1 MAFDP
6 TQPFEVVE
14 DPQAQA
20 GGAPRFDPSQAFEVV
35 DDGQTG
41 LIEGVGNSIKRG
53 WTMSQM
59 ASEMEKPAPDPQRVA
74 ALQQEMQAAP
84 PSDEY
89 MTVMDDRRAPEESW
103 TAFKSAPVKVLAELM
118 GESFSAFAG
127 QMIEKAPN
135 RVAIGIPLGAA
146 AGAPLAGIG
155 AVPGG
160 FIGAGAGFAEA
171 SGAASYS
178 LEMAGGVLEALEEAG
193 VPLDNPEALGQA
205 LQDPQR
211 MQLAREFAQRKAVPI
226 AIFDGASAV
235 IGGRMFG
242 GGKVTSAMQRL
253 GQGMAETFTQAAMG
267 ASGEASGQ
275 LAQSGGI
282 TSGRAILAEGVA
294 EIPTGLVEIGAG
306 QLSQAGATANQPAAT
321 APAAAPAAAP
331 QPAPFTPPPAVETVV
346 VEEVFGEPTTA
357 AAEPAAAAAPAFD
370 PSQPFEVV
378 QEPSETIVTESP
390 AAPKIFRGVSP
401 DVDYSSGD
409 QFWSESREVAENY
422 AGQTGTEGTIDEA
435 TPETL
440 PKNLYTATDKP
451 TLKDELELKNE
462 PFAPEFDAEAKAVLQ
477 ARGFEGIRYESGT
490 DLGGEQAAE
499 FHVFGKPKQQAAQQ
513 PAPMPVQETAA
524 AKRAAARPAPAVAP
538 TPFVL
543 PRELSRSAPRYG
555 MATISFSSDL
565 DRAAYVLANDA
576 IKPSKAAP
584 KFRAAV
590 EAAGLSVSEVV
601 EHGKKVKAAI
611 KQEAGGGAAPRSQV
625 DIRLPE
631 VPFAATPDTP
641 AKRSRTRIKKMTA
654 QSGAIDL
661 SIVEDLVEYGKTVY
675 RAGMSFGK
683 WAGQMVKEFGQSIA
697 SFLRQAF
704 DRIVQAYKDSPYS
717 DTTGAVG
724 DVRPKAK
731 PRRFEQKAAQAP
743 GISEEARAQMGDDPY
758 VPITL
763 RGVAEQAKAW
773 IAENGIEAAER
784 RILGLADEGQTPT
797 PLDFAIGLE
806 LTGNL
811 SAMRQNNRAASVV
824 RTMSRRATS
833 LGQTI
838 STLAMLSRLTP
849 EGIVFYANQ
858 IIEQHIGSL
867 SPERQAEIAAAQKDV
882 AELEKT
888 VVKTRRDSAHDAIL
902 EGTQGGEKI
911 ADKIRRRIPDKN
923 KSRVTL
929 TSVRSVLTSQATKA
943 EATKQITQILTES
956 GISQSEATALAT
968 AITNR
973 FYKVLEDARK
983 SLANSRKPTNGKGRA
998 TIDKLLT
1005 QLKDGKIT
1013 DQEFVATLGQLVG
1026 VPGLTPELR
1035 KKLDNLTRQ
1044 YKAATDDDIAL
1055 VLAARIFEE
1064 VHGLV
1069 PADFWVKLRAVSYLS
1084 MLFSPRTWIRNLG
1097 GNQIQWLT
1105 DIGIDSAISM
1115 VFDPIASIFTG
1126 KRTTAGV
1133 YVGTRIKALL
1143 APVQDVIKGYKWNAK
1158 QNPSANV
1165 IDNIFAGL
1173 GHLRVLAKLTT
1184 QNKFDIVDA
1193 KEVGRRIFSNKF
1205 MQLWEGALSIA
1216 LGGGDRAFWMSG
1228 FRASL
1233 ARREA
1238 AAKKN
1243 GTWTG
1248 QPTPE
1253 DVDAAYAD
1261 AMYAIYQNPNVLS
1274 KNSNKIRQALN
1285 RLSTFG
1291 KTDQFG
1297 LGTGLLAF
1305 TQVPGSLSL
1314 RGLIEMSPLGLV
1326 TALYEGMRPVLFK
1339 ASGGRAGGNFRQE
1352 EFNKALSR
1360 AMIGSGAFYAGGYYL
1375 YAMGIVTGSRE
1386 EDDDLEAMRRASGM
1400 GAYRINVSALKRMLG
1415 SGNFYVRQTAQDG
1428 DLIVSYDWAQPV
1440 AITFAAGAELA
1451 KMVEEN
1457 DRNGIKKGLAGKVGM
1472 AAISLAAGA
1481 KSLEELPL
1489 LSGLSSF
1496 MKTWGYSGPLDAVVN
1511 TVSGMPSM
1519 FVPQLVRQ
1527 ANQLMDNTV
1536 RETRGDEGMVR
1547 AFSRIAAN
1555 TPGVAD
1561 QFPPRMDIMGQ
1572 AIERYQYGG
1581 NTVFNVLIN
1590 PALTSRVKIN
1600 PALQEVARLMQTTG
1614 EASQAPRQVG
1624 RSVAINGE
1632 NINLSNEQISAY
1644 QYYLG
1649 NYTMSMFNWRMAS
1662 PRYARLPD
1670 TEKVKLLSQDLED
1683 VNAATKSA
1691 LFGHDVRRLTRRQR
1705 VMRANLVNSPLG
1717 QSMPPR

>member
-1 MAFDP
+1 
-6 TQPFEVVE
+6 
-14 DPQAQA
+14 
-20 GGAPRFDPSQAFEVV
+20 
-35 DDGQTG
+35 
-41 LIEGVGNSIKRG
+41 
-53 WTMSQM
+53 
-59 ASEMEKPAPDPQRVA
+59 
-74 ALQQEMQAAP
+74 
-84 PSDEY
+84 
-89 MTVMDDRRAPEESW
+89 
-103 TAFKSAPVKVLAELM
+103 
-118 GESFSAFAG
+118 
-127 QMIEKAPN
+127 
-135 RVAIGIPLGAA
+135 
-146 AGAPLAGIG
+146 
-155 AVPGG
+155 
-160 FIGAGAGFAEA
+160 
-171 SGAASYS
+171 
-178 LEMAGGVLEALEEAG
+178 
-193 VPLDNPEALGQA
+193 
-205 LQDPQR
+205 
-211 MQLAREFAQRKAVPI
+211 
-226 AIFDGASAV
+226 
-235 IGGRMFG
+235 
-242 GGKVTSAMQRL
+242 
-253 GQGMAETFTQAAMG
+253 
-267 ASGEASGQ
+267 
-275 LAQSGGI
+275 
-282 TSGRAILAEGVA
+282 
-294 EIPTGLVEIGAG
+294 
-306 QLSQAGATANQPAAT
+306 
-321 APAAAPAAAP
+321 
-331 QPAPFTPPPAVETVV
+331 
-346 VEEVFGEPTTA
+346 
-357 AAEPAAAAAPAFD
+357 
-370 PSQPFEVV
+370 
-378 QEPSETIVTESP
+378 
-390 AAPKIFRGVSP
+390 
-401 DVDYSSGD
+401 
-409 QFWSESREVAENY
+409 
-422 AGQTGTEGTIDEA
+422 
-435 TPETL
+435 
-440 PKNLYTATDKP
+440 
-451 TLKDELELKNE
+451 
-462 PFAPEFDAEAKAVLQ
+462 
-477 ARGFEGIRYESGT
+477 
-490 DLGGEQAAE
+490 
-499 FHVFGKPKQQAAQQ
+499 
-513 PAPMPVQETAA
+513 
-524 AKRAAARPAPAVAP
+524 
-538 TPFVL
+538 
-543 PRELSRSAPRYG
+543 
-555 MATISFSSDL
+555 
-565 DRAAYVLANDA
+565 
-576 IKPSKAAP
+576 
-584 KFRAAV
+584 
-590 EAAGLSVSEVV
+590 
-601 EHGKKVKAAI
+601 
-611 KQEAGGGAAPRSQV
+611 
-625 DIRLPE
+625 
-631 VPFAATPDTP
+631 
-641 AKRSRTRIKKMTA
+641 
-654 QSGAIDL
+654 
-661 SIVEDLVEYGKTVY
+661 
-675 RAGMSFGK
+675 
-683 WAGQMVKEFGQSIA
+683 
-697 SFLRQAF
+697 
-704 DRIVQAYKDSPYS
+704 
-717 DTTGAVG
+717 
-724 DVRPKAK
+724 
-731 PRRFEQKAAQAP
+731 
-743 GISEEARAQMGDDPY
+743 MGDDPY

-806 LTGNL
+806 LTANL
-811 SAMRQNNRAASVV
+811 SATGNAGRAAAVV

-867 SPERQAEIAAAQKDV
+867 TPERQAEIRAAQDDV
-882 AELEKT
+882 ANLEET
-888 VVKTRRDSAHDAIL
+888 VATTRKRTAEDAIING
-902 EGTQGGEKI
+902 EQGGEKI
-911 ADKIRRRIPDKN
+911 QDKLKRRIPDKAKKQDTN
-923 KSRVTL
+923 VSI
-929 TSVRSVLTSQATKA
+929 RSVLTSQATKA

-983 SLANSRKPTNGKGRA
+983 ALASSRKPASGKGRV
-998 TIDKLLT
+998 TIDKLMS
-1005 QLKDGKIT
+1005 QLKDGKIS

-1026 VPGLTPELR
+1026 VPRLTPELR

-1064 VHGLV
+1064 VHGLI

-1360 AMIGSGAFYAGGYYL
+1360 AMVGSGMFYAGGYWL
-1375 YAMGIVTGSRE
+1375 YAMGIITASRE
-1386 EDDDLEAMRRASGM
+1386 EDDDLEAMHRASGM

-1572 AIERYQYGG
+1572 AIERYQYAG
-1581 NTVFNVLIN
+1581 NNVIQRAHQSRPNQPRENQSRLARSSAAHADHRRGQPGAASGRPVGRHQRREHQSEQRADQRLPVLLGQLHHEHVQLAHGLAPVCP
-1590 PALTSRVKIN
+1590 PARYREGQATL
-1600 PALQEVARLMQTTG
+1600 PRLG
-1614 EASQAPRQVG
+1614 RRERRNQVG
-1624 RSVAINGE
+1624 TLR
-1632 NINLSNEQISAY
+1632 
-1644 QYYLG
+1644 
-1649 NYTMSMFNWRMAS
+1649 
-1662 PRYARLPD
+1662 P
-1670 TEKVKLLSQDLED
+1670 
-1683 VNAATKSA
+1683 
-1691 LFGHDVRRLTRRQR
+1691 
-1705 VMRANLVNSPLG
+1705 
-1717 QSMPPR
+1717 

>member
-35 DDGQTG
+35 DDGQTS

-135 RVAIGIPLGAA
+135 RVAIGLGAGA
-146 AGAPLAGIG
+146 AMGAPVAGIG

-178 LEMAGGVLEALEEAG
+178 LEMAGGVLEAMEQAG

-275 LAQSGGI
+275 LAQSGQI

-294 EIPTGLVEIGAG
+294 DIPTGLVEIGAG
-306 QLSQAGATANQPAAT
+306 QLSQSGATANQPAAT

-331 QPAPFTPPPAVETVV
+331 QPAPFTPPPAAETVV
-346 VEEVFGEPTTA
+346 VEETFGEPTTA

-370 PSQPFEVV
+370 PSQGFEVV
-378 QEPSETIVTESP
+378 EEPSAPIVTEPP

-499 FHVFGKPKQQAAQQ
+499 FHVFGKPQPQSRVQQLKKKLAEVDPMFANPDFWKAQDARGYDDAAIANLEQTLKNFTKPKKSKGKKAAPAQANPVADIWEKYDSTGEIDSPMDLADAVDAMLVNETNPVLEDAVREYRAAIEQDFDQFGGRGEDGYTDRFVATVQQAAQQ
-513 PAPMPVQETAA
+513 PAPMPVQEAA
-524 AKRAAARPAPAVAP
+524 ASNKALAAMQKAAALGDVNP
-538 TPFVL
+538 
-543 PRELSRSAPRYG
+543 EQ
-555 MATISFSSDL
+555 SFS
-565 DRAAYVLANDA
+565 VLASELKKAGATNVTKIQRDPNDGARA
-576 IKPSKAAP
+576 IYKGTV
-584 KFRAAV
+584 AV
-590 EAAGLSVSEVV
+590 SSVED
-601 EHGKKVKAAI
+601 GKKYAYFF
-611 KQEAGGGAAPRSQV
+611 EGGRLRRSV
-625 DIRLPE
+625 D
-631 VPFAATPDTP
+631 ATDTASETLSDTP
-641 AKRSRTRIKKMTA
+641 AKRSRARIKNMTA

-683 WAGQMVKEFGQSIA
+683 WAGQMVKEFGQGIA

-731 PRRFEQKAAQAP
+731 PRQFEQKAAQAP

-806 LTGNL
+806 LTANL
-811 SAMRQNNRAASVV
+811 SATGNAGRAAAVV

-867 SPERQAEIAAAQKDV
+867 TPERQAEIRAAQDDV
-882 AELEKT
+882 ANLEET
-888 VVKTRRDSAHDAIL
+888 VATTRKRTAEDAIIN
-902 EGTQGGEKI
+902 GTQGGEKI
-911 ADKIRRRIPDKN
+911 QDKLKRRIPDKAKKQDTN
-923 KSRVTL
+923 VSI
-929 TSVRSVLTSQATKA
+929 RSVLTSQATKA

-983 SLANSRKPTNGKGRA
+983 ALATSRKPAKGKGRA

-1005 QLKDGKIT
+1005 QLKDGKIS

-1026 VPGLTPELR
+1026 VPRLTPELR

-1360 AMIGSGAFYAGGYYL
+1360 AMVGSGMFYAGGYWL
-1375 YAMGIVTGSRE
+1375 YAMGIITAAE
-1386 EDDDLEAMRRASGM
+1386 RRTMTLRLCTALPAWALIASTCQHS
-1400 GAYRINVSALKRMLG
+1400 SAC
-1415 SGNFYVRQTAQDG
+1415 
-1428 DLIVSYDWAQPV
+1428 W
-1440 AITFAAGAELA
+1440 E
-1451 KMVEEN
+1451 
-1457 DRNGIKKGLAGKVGM
+1457 
-1472 AAISLAAGA
+1472 
-1481 KSLEELPL
+1481 
-1489 LSGLSSF
+1489 
-1496 MKTWGYSGPLDAVVN
+1496 
-1511 TVSGMPSM
+1511 
-1519 FVPQLVRQ
+1519 
-1527 ANQLMDNTV
+1527 
-1536 RETRGDEGMVR
+1536 
-1547 AFSRIAAN
+1547 
-1555 TPGVAD
+1555 
-1561 QFPPRMDIMGQ
+1561 
-1572 AIERYQYGG
+1572 
-1581 NTVFNVLIN
+1581 
-1590 PALTSRVKIN
+1590 
-1600 PALQEVARLMQTTG
+1600 
-1614 EASQAPRQVG
+1614 
-1624 RSVAINGE
+1624 
-1632 NINLSNEQISAY
+1632 
-1644 QYYLG
+1644 
-1649 NYTMSMFNWRMAS
+1649 
-1662 PRYARLPD
+1662 
-1670 TEKVKLLSQDLED
+1670 
-1683 VNAATKSA
+1683 AATSMS
-1691 LFGHDVRRLTRRQR
+1691 GRRHKMET
-1705 VMRANLVNSPLG
+1705 
-1717 QSMPPR
+1717 

>member
-74 ALQQEMQAAP
+74 ALQQEMKAVP

-135 RVAIGIPLGAA
+135 RVAIGLGAGA
-146 AGAPLAGIG
+146 AMGAPVAGIG

-178 LEMAGGVLEALEEAG
+178 LEMAGGVLEAMEQAG

-294 EIPTGLVEIGAG
+294 EIPTGLLEIGAG
-306 QLSQAGATANQPAAT
+306 QLSQSGATANQPTAT

-331 QPAPFTPPPAVETVV
+331 QPAPFTPPPAAETVV
-346 VEEVFGEPTTA
+346 VEETFGEPTTA
-357 AAEPAAAAAPAFD
+357 AAEPVAAAAPAFD

-378 QEPSETIVTESP
+378 QEPSETIVTEPP
-390 AAPKIFRGVSP
+390 AAAPEVPARVQELKARLAEADPMFASPEFWQPQDARGYDDAAIANLEQTLKNFTKPKKSKGKKAAPAQANPVADIWEKYDSTGEIDSP
-401 DVDYSSGD
+401 MDLADAVDAMLVNETNPVLEDAVREYRAAIEQDFD
-409 QFWSESREVAENY
+409 QFGGRGEDGYTDRFVA
-422 AGQTGTEGTIDEA
+422 
-435 TPETL
+435 
-440 PKNLYTATDKP
+440 
-451 TLKDELELKNE
+451 
-462 PFAPEFDAEAKAVLQ
+462 AV
-477 ARGFEGIRYESGT
+477 
-490 DLGGEQAAE
+490 
-499 FHVFGKPKQQAAQQ
+499 QQAAQQ
-513 PAPMPVQETAA
+513 PAPMPGQE
-524 AKRAAARPAPAVAP
+524 
-538 TPFVL
+538 
-543 PRELSRSAPRYG
+543 
-555 MATISFSSDL
+555 
-565 DRAAYVLANDA
+565 
-576 IKPSKAAP
+576 
-584 KFRAAV
+584 
-590 EAAGLSVSEVV
+590 
-601 EHGKKVKAAI
+601 
-611 KQEAGGGAAPRSQV
+611 
-625 DIRLPE
+625 
-631 VPFAATPDTP
+631 AATPKRKPTPLEARAKKEGYELVYHGDRNEPGNAEYQKWSSPNLPLFTAYDKESAEWFGSARPLFVKTSRVATQQDLIQVAQEQGVQGEYTDPAEPVSIPEVAQNSQYEGTNINDLVYIPRVRQSLADKGFDAVRTWDQLERDEVDTLIVIGSPDQVVDPADTP
-641 AKRSRTRIKKMTA
+641 AKRSRARIKKMTA

-661 SIVEDLVEYGKTVY
+661 SIVEDLVEYGKTIY

-683 WAGQMVKEFGQSIA
+683 WAGQMVKEFGQGIA
-697 SFLRQAF
+697 SFLKQAF

-724 DVRPKAK
+724 NVQPKKK
-731 PRRFEQKAAQAP
+731 PRQFEQKAAKAP

-806 LTGNL
+806 LTANL
-811 SAMRQNNRAASVV
+811 SATGNAGRAAAVV

-858 IIEQHIGSL
+858 IIEQHISSL
-867 SPERQAEIAAAQKDV
+867 TPERQAEIRAAQDDV
-882 AELEKT
+882 ANLEET
-888 VVKTRRDSAHDAIL
+888 VATTRKRTAEDAIIN
-902 EGTQGGEKI
+902 GTQGGEKI
-911 ADKIRRRIPDKN
+911 QDKLKRRIPDKAKKQDTN
-923 KSRVTL
+923 VSI
-929 TSVRSVLTSQATKA
+929 RSVLTSQATKA

-983 SLANSRKPTNGKGRA
+983 ALATSRKPAKGKGRA

-1005 QLKDGKIT
+1005 QLKDGKIS

-1360 AMIGSGAFYAGGYYL
+1360 AMVGSGMFYAGGYWL
-1375 YAMGIVTGSRE
+1375 YAMGIITASRE
-1386 EDDDLEAMRRASGM
+1386 EDDDLEAMHRASGM

-1457 DRNGIKKGLAGKVGM
+1457 DRNGIKKGWQARLAWRPS
-1472 AAISLAAGA
+1472 ALLLA
-1481 KSLEELPL
+1481 PNH
-1489 LSGLSSF
+1489 
-1496 MKTWGYSGPLDAVVN
+1496 WRN
-1511 TVSGMPSM
+1511 C
-1519 FVPQLVRQ
+1519 R
-1527 ANQLMDNTV
+1527 
-1536 RETRGDEGMVR
+1536 
-1547 AFSRIAAN
+1547 FSRAC
-1555 TPGVAD
+1555 
-1561 QFPPRMDIMGQ
+1561 PP
-1572 AIERYQYGG
+1572 
-1581 NTVFNVLIN
+1581 L
-1590 PALTSRVKIN
+1590 
-1600 PALQEVARLMQTTG
+1600 
-1614 EASQAPRQVG
+1614 
-1624 RSVAINGE
+1624 
-1632 NINLSNEQISAY
+1632 
-1644 QYYLG
+1644 
-1649 NYTMSMFNWRMAS
+1649 
-1662 PRYARLPD
+1662 
-1670 TEKVKLLSQDLED
+1670 
-1683 VNAATKSA
+1683 
-1691 LFGHDVRRLTRRQR
+1691 
-1705 VMRANLVNSPLG
+1705 
-1717 QSMPPR
+1717 

>member
-1 MAFDP
+1 
-6 TQPFEVVE
+6 
-14 DPQAQA
+14 
-20 GGAPRFDPSQAFEVV
+20 
-35 DDGQTG
+35 
-41 LIEGVGNSIKRG
+41 
-53 WTMSQM
+53 
-59 ASEMEKPAPDPQRVA
+59 
-74 ALQQEMQAAP
+74 
-84 PSDEY
+84 
-89 MTVMDDRRAPEESW
+89 
-103 TAFKSAPVKVLAELM
+103 
-118 GESFSAFAG
+118 
-127 QMIEKAPN
+127 
-135 RVAIGIPLGAA
+135 
-146 AGAPLAGIG
+146 
-155 AVPGG
+155 
-160 FIGAGAGFAEA
+160 
-171 SGAASYS
+171 
-178 LEMAGGVLEALEEAG
+178 
-193 VPLDNPEALGQA
+193 
-205 LQDPQR
+205 
-211 MQLAREFAQRKAVPI
+211 
-226 AIFDGASAV
+226 
-235 IGGRMFG
+235 
-242 GGKVTSAMQRL
+242 
-253 GQGMAETFTQAAMG
+253 
-267 ASGEASGQ
+267 
-275 LAQSGGI
+275 
-282 TSGRAILAEGVA
+282 
-294 EIPTGLVEIGAG
+294 
-306 QLSQAGATANQPAAT
+306 
-321 APAAAPAAAP
+321 
-331 QPAPFTPPPAVETVV
+331 
-346 VEEVFGEPTTA
+346 
-357 AAEPAAAAAPAFD
+357 
-370 PSQPFEVV
+370 
-378 QEPSETIVTESP
+378 
-390 AAPKIFRGVSP
+390 
-401 DVDYSSGD
+401 
-409 QFWSESREVAENY
+409 
-422 AGQTGTEGTIDEA
+422 
-435 TPETL
+435 
-440 PKNLYTATDKP
+440 
-451 TLKDELELKNE
+451 
-462 PFAPEFDAEAKAVLQ
+462 
-477 ARGFEGIRYESGT
+477 
-490 DLGGEQAAE
+490 
-499 FHVFGKPKQQAAQQ
+499 
-513 PAPMPVQETAA
+513 
-524 AKRAAARPAPAVAP
+524 
-538 TPFVL
+538 
-543 PRELSRSAPRYG
+543 
-555 MATISFSSDL
+555 
-565 DRAAYVLANDA
+565 
-576 IKPSKAAP
+576 
-584 KFRAAV
+584 
-590 EAAGLSVSEVV
+590 
-601 EHGKKVKAAI
+601 
-611 KQEAGGGAAPRSQV
+611 
-625 DIRLPE
+625 
-631 VPFAATPDTP
+631 
-641 AKRSRTRIKKMTA
+641 
-654 QSGAIDL
+654 
-661 SIVEDLVEYGKTVY
+661 
-675 RAGMSFGK
+675 
-683 WAGQMVKEFGQSIA
+683 
-697 SFLRQAF
+697 
-704 DRIVQAYKDSPYS
+704 
-717 DTTGAVG
+717 
-724 DVRPKAK
+724 
-731 PRRFEQKAAQAP
+731 
-743 GISEEARAQMGDDPY
+743 
-758 VPITL
+758 
-763 RGVAEQAKAW
+763 
-773 IAENGIEAAER
+773 
-784 RILGLADEGQTPT
+784 
-797 PLDFAIGLE
+797 LDFAIGLE
-806 LTGNL
+806 LTANL
-811 SAMRQNNRAASVV
+811 SATGNAGRAAAVV

-911 ADKIRRRIPDKN
+911 ADKIRRQIPDKN

-1360 AMIGSGAFYAGGYYL
+1360 AMVGSGMFYAGGYWL
-1375 YAMGIVTGSRE
+1375 YAMGIITASRE
-1386 EDDDLEAMRRASGM
+1386 EDDDLEAMHRASGM

-1496 MKTWGYSGPLDAVVN
+1496 MKTWGYSGPVDAVVN

-1590 PALTSRVKIN
+1590 PALTSRVKTN

-1614 EASQAPRQVG
+1614 EAIQAPRQVG

-1670 TEKVKLLSQDLED
+1670 TEKVKLLAQDLED